1 MNCYCQERK
10 GRRYFRMRVPRELHP
25 YLSSEISYPIGDLD
39 LKTAHFRCKLLG
51 DRLRSIFEQARHG
64 VISMGILHPFVREI
78 CANILYHDAQF
89 MTSLSTPAAEYNAA
103 IIHYR
108 RCLKYKNA
116 DAVPEF
122 IQLAANQGVT
132 LDPEDPAALPLI
144 MNYCQGMIET
154 CRILKERANGN
165 MHNGFDAPDASGNW
179 STELS
184 QDDITAESGIPPTLK
199 TEDIQGNEQ
208 YDLSSV
214 TALPESMERA
224 SQEPETTLSRTLL
237 LAQQLAALAQGKSA
251 VRRKP
256 SPVPQQY
263 APVVPDPQPVAEPP
277 LPYGVRKAKML
288 KDGIE
293 EYLHEKT
300 SGGKMDAKTAITM
313 RSMLSLVGEVFGPE
327 RFLHEIERNMI
338 VKLRSEILPRY
349 PLNRRKHYPGKS
361 LQELLK
367 MVPAPTPISER
378 TQRHYM
384 EYWSMLFNWCV
395 QCGYMANNPVTGL
408 IDKPE
413 ATDLTELRPPFE
425 RKELEQIF
433 ADIARMPELPRFRKE
448 LYPMRYWIPLI
459 GLYQGMR
466 LNEICQL
473 HIDDICVV
481 DGVPCIRIRPCE
493 ARGQKVKNSS
503 SIRTVPIHSALLRL
517 DFLDYVISRLEN
529 KCRKNDQLFE
539 ELTGTTSGYQR
550 KMQQFNKRIHDVLKI
565 SARKSFHSFRHNFDT
580 ELSNKEPNAFLIQC
594 LDGHARQGELGKRYS
609 KGDLLAMKETLE
621 KVEYGLD
628 IFKIMGCKPLKA
640 AAVQE
645 QIKHLTELTAPS
657 DS

>member
-10 GRRYFRMRVPRELHP
+10 GRRYFRMRVPKELHP

-64 VISMGILHPFVREI
+64 VISMGILNPFVREI
-78 CANILYHDAQF
+78 CANILYHDAQL
-89 MTSLSTPAAEYNAA
+89 MTSLSTPASEYSAA
-103 IIHYR
+103 IMHYR

-277 LPYGVRKAKML
+277 LPYGVRKAKSL
-288 KDGIE
+288 KEGIE

-300 SGGKMDAKTAITM
+300 SGGKMDTKTQNTM

-327 RFLHEIERNMI
+327 RGLYEIERHMI
-338 VKLRSEILPRY
+338 VKLRSEVLPRY
-349 PLNRRKHYPGKS
+349 PLNRRKLYPGKS

-367 MVPAPTPISER
+367 MVPAPEPISER

-384 EYWSMLFNWCV
+384 EYWSMFFNWCV
-395 QCGYMANNPVTGL
+395 QCGYMAYNPVTGL
-408 IDKPE
+408 IDKP
-413 ATDLTELRPPFE
+413 
-425 RKELEQIF
+425 
-433 ADIARMPELPRFRKE
+433 
-448 LYPMRYWIPLI
+448 
-459 GLYQGMR
+459 
-466 LNEICQL
+466 
-473 HIDDICVV
+473 
-481 DGVPCIRIRPCE
+481 
-493 ARGQKVKNSS
+493 
-503 SIRTVPIHSALLRL
+503 
-517 DFLDYVISRLEN
+517 
-529 KCRKNDQLFE
+529 
-539 ELTGTTSGYQR
+539 
-550 KMQQFNKRIHDVLKI
+550 
-565 SARKSFHSFRHNFDT
+565 
-580 ELSNKEPNAFLIQC
+580 
-594 LDGHARQGELGKRYS
+594 
-609 KGDLLAMKETLE
+609 
-621 KVEYGLD
+621 KVEGQFVFSND
-628 IFKIMGCKPLKA
+628 FTP
-640 AAVQE
+640 Q
-645 QIKHLTELTAPS
+645 
-657 DS
+657 